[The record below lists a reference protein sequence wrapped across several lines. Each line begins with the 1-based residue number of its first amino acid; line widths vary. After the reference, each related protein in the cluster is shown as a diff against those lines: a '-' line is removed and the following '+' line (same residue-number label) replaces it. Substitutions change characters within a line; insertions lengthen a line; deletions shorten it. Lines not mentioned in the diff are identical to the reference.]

1 MKCTCNDPGCL
12 FNPVSPAKS
21 YYEWTD
27 TNRAMTNALERL
39 CIQLI
44 QLPKC
49 EETALH
55 FAKITLINITK
66 GIPRGFSIDWLT
78 DRLTQVCIDLEA
90 NERNL

>member
-1 MKCTCNDPGCL
+1 
-12 FNPVSPAKS
+12 
-21 YYEWTD
+21 
-27 TNRAMTNALERL
+27 MTNALERL

-49 EETALH
+49 DGTALR
-55 FAKITLINITK
+55 FAQVTLNRVTE
-66 GIPRGFSIDWLT
+66 GIPRGLSIEWLT